1 MRGSLIKRGKSSKAK
16 TLGGRSGRKP
26 KPGERVHLG
35 FRISPRLKRRL
46 KRAAKESTRSLSQEV
61 EFRLE
66 ESLYRV
72 PLDKVLKLAQALF
85 KQALDITTD
94 RQPKSGGRN
103 LPRHHN
109 MARSFWTKIS
119 LTLGQETSRG
129 PRRLRR
135 TPRRRNER

>member
-72 PLDKVLKLAQALF
+72 PFDKVLGLAQALF
-85 KQALDITTD
+85 QQALNINREAAEKRGEKLATPSQHDSLLLDQDFLDAWARDI
-94 RQPKSGGRN
+94 
-103 LPRHHN
+103 
-109 MARSFWTKIS
+109 
-119 LTLGQETSRG
+119 
-129 PRRLRR
+129 
-135 TPRRRNER
+135 ERAKEAEENAKEEK